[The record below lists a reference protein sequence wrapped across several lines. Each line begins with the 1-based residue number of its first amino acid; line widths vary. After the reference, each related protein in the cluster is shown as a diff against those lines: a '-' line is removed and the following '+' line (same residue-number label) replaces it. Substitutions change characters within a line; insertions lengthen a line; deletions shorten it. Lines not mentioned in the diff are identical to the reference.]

1 MVFKLDSFIF
11 DFEKSPTFFKKWNK
25 EFDVENLGSGTFNIV
40 LVGEE
45 CPNNIEDCLNGTALQ
60 SFSNALTES
69 VDLVFDEIDR
79 DTFSIKVDG
88 DVVFDIGEDNNFPLK
103 AAFLTSSN
111 TTTNY
116 VMGFSI
122 NQNSI
127 NVSNEVIFEDGLVF
141 WSVAEGDTHV

>member
-40 LVGEE
+40 LVGDE

-60 SFSNALTES
+60 SFSDTLTES
-69 VDLVFDEIDR
+69 VDLIFDEIDR

-88 DVVFDIGEDNNFPLK
+88 DVVFDIGEDNNFSLK

>member
-88 DVVFDIGEDNNFPLK
+88 DVVFDIGEDNNFSLK

-111 TTTNY
+111 TTSNY

>member
-25 EFDVENLGSGTFNIV
+25 EFDVDNLGSGTFNIV

-88 DVVFDIGEDNNFPLK
+88 DVVFDIGEDNNFSLK

-111 TTTNY
+111 TTSNY